1 MRFPSSSVEAGLVW
15 AQGVGPWDRSCSR
28 WGVGTLLDGRLP
40 SLLAASGRNER
51 MQGYG
56 VRCASR
62 GTMASGLRRKPLEG
76 PTAKAP
82 SRTKQIRSLP
92 CVWVSDLR
100 LTSHALSALLRSS
113 SPFQETYLEDCCV
126 GQNSHCR
133 IPDHYIGYSVGHRSD
148 SCRGHRSDSCSRVPE
163 SLMSQKE
170 APGAWM
176 GPGGFRIAPPCE
188 VYGV

>member
-1 MRFPSSSVEAGLVW
+1 MWGT
-15 AQGVGPWDRSCSR
+15 WDSSCSR
-28 WGVGTLLDGRLP
+28 WRVGILLDGRLP

-51 MQGYG
+51 MQEYG
-56 VRCASR
+56 VRWASR
-62 GTMASGLRRKPLEG
+62 GTMASGGRRKPLEG

-82 SRTKQIRSLP
+82 SCRKQIWSLP

-100 LTSHALSALLRSS
+100 LTSSHALSALLRSS
-113 SPFQETYLEDCCV
+113 SPLQETYLEDCCV

-133 IPDHYIGYSVGHRSD
+133 ILDHYIGYSVGHRSD
-148 SCRGHRSDSCSRVPE
+148 SCGRVPE
-163 SLMSQKE
+163 SLMSRKE

-176 GPGGFRIAPPCE
+176 GPGGFPIPPTLRCE